1 MKKRHIVIIGAIGLV
16 GFILAG
22 FVKPGSQEIELPL
35 ATVSPA
41 SFEIK
46 VNTVGVLDAARSH
59 MVTSSIRGD
68 KGKIIYL
75 IDDGAHIKEEDVL
88 VRFDP
93 TPFEEDVHRLTG
105 DMRAREA
112 VVDAAE
118 QVLEW
123 EKSLV
128 EREIKTAGFNLRVSE
143 LELKRLK
150 KGEGPLQMAQLKG
163 EMEKAKHRYTRQGSF
178 INDLDELQNKGYS
191 NPTEIAQAREKAQ
204 GYREE
209 YEVAQEKYT
218 SYQEFVLPSQIET
231 LKAGVQQS
239 EMELEQ
245 TRTGGV
251 FRVAKVTAA
260 LEKARRELETAKS
273 ALEHAR
279 NELEKTVICAPFSGI
294 AVLYES
300 HIKNQKRR
308 PRIGDTIWQNQPLL
322 YLPDIS
328 SMIVKTRVREV
339 DLHKIFLGQTCTVQ
353 VDAYPN
359 ALFDGRVAA
368 IGVLAE
374 ERFEGGRGEK
384 YFRLTVAING
394 EDSRLRP
401 GMTARMSVLTDNV
414 KNVSSVPIPAIFN
427 EKGKKY
433 CYLHTEHSFRKVA
446 VSLGRQNEDFVE
458 ILSGLKEGEKIC
470 LVKPPRKEIR

>member
-93 TPFEEDVHRLTG
+93 TPFEEDVH
-105 DMRAREA
+105 
-112 VVDAAE
+112 
-118 QVLEW
+118 
-123 EKSLV
+123 
-128 EREIKTAGFNLRVSE
+128 NLRVSE

-209 YEVAQEKYT
+209 YEVAQKKYT